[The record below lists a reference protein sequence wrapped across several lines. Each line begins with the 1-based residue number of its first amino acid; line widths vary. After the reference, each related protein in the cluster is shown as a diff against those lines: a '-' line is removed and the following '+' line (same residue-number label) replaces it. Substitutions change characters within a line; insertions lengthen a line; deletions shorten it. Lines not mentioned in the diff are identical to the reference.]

1 MYTIRK
7 QFEFSASH
15 QLTHLLNPA
24 WPDDDKRQHQC
35 SRDHGHNY
43 IVEVELQAEQIDER
57 GFVVD
62 YGELRALKEYIDT
75 TFDHRKLGEVV
86 PFYTTAENLAAH
98 FFGWCYLRWVQ
109 TVAVRV
115 SETPKTWA
123 EFRPGQLIEGTT
135 EQTTTTT
142 VVELTM
148 DQDLARRICE
158 LIEKRVGQ

>member
-1 MYTIRK
+1 MYTIKK

-15 QLTHLLNPA
+15 QLLHLRNPA
-24 WPDDDKRQHQC
+24 WPEDDERQHQC

-43 IVEVELQAEQIDER
+43 IVEVELQAELLDSR

-75 TFDHRKLGEVV
+75 TFDHRRLNDVV
-86 PFYTTAENLAAH
+86 AFYTTAENLAAH

-109 TVAVRV
+109 TAAVRV

-123 EFRPGQLIEGTT
+123 EFRF
-135 EQTTTTT
+135 
-142 VVELTM
+142 
-148 DQDLARRICE
+148 
-158 LIEKRVGQ
+158 EKESKQ

>member
-1 MYTIRK
+1 MFTIKK

-15 QLTHLLNPA
+15 RLEHLINPA
-24 WPDDDKRQHQC
+24 WPEDDYRQHQC

-43 IVEVELQAEQIDER
+43 IVEVELQADTLDSR

-62 YGELRALKEYIDT
+62 YGELRLLKEYIDT
-75 TFDHRKLGEVV
+75 QFDHRKLGEVV
-86 PFYTTAENLAAH
+86 EFYTTAENLARH
-98 FFGWCYLRWVQ
+98 FFRFCKDLWPQ

-123 EFRPGQLIEGTT
+123 EYRPERSHQLIEGIT
-135 EQTTTTT
+135 EETTTT
-142 VVELTM
+142 VVEIAM

-158 LIEKRVGQ
+158 LIERK